1 MTAPVTI
8 IIDGHAVAKGLPRV
22 TRRGF
27 VYTPAATRKYEAH
40 GRMAAQLAMNG
51 RPPITGPVSLF
62 ALVEL
67 PVPAS
72 WSRRKSNAAIVSSV
86 MPTTKPDLNNYL
98 KSALDSINGIVISD
112 DALIVQLEA
121 RKRYG
126 VDPKL
131 VLLITPLAALPANG
145 RAAQCRAPNIP
156 NASPVYPV
164 TAGDRPQSL
173 APIRPKET

>member
-72 WSRRKSNAAIVSSV
+72 WSSSV

-164 TAGDRPQSL
+164 PAGDRPQSL